1 LPSVLPN
8 QDLLNAYHLIFGS
21 AGGVSIDI
29 LRHLHPSALKTAYR
43 RKAFETHP
51 DRSLVVGKM
60 ENEMSNCFVELTLAY
75 ETLQS
80 ALKAFHSNGVEYDY
94 HIKRE
99 FNKRATNTV
108 NRNDTADLFYK
119 GRLPKRKL
127 LIGQFLYYSGI
138 VSWKRLIEAISW
150 QKMHRPPI
158 GQIALKWGILSEHDI
173 QAILKQRS
181 LERNFHKRFGE
192 YAWRKGYITSYELLA
207 LLGKQ
212 RMLHRPIGEYFI
224 EKRILPA
231 DNMDRMIEKLRIH
244 NRLASLN
251 I

>member
-1 LPSVLPN
+1 M
-8 QDLLNAYHLIFGS
+8 Q
-21 AGGVSIDI
+21 
-29 LRHLHPSALKTAYR
+29 
-43 RKAFETHP
+43 
-51 DRSLVVGKM
+51 
-60 ENEMSNCFVELTLAY
+60 
-75 ETLQS
+75 
-80 ALKAFHSNGVEYDY
+80 
-94 HIKRE
+94 
-99 FNKRATNTV
+99 
-108 NRNDTADLFYK
+108 
-119 GRLPKRKL
+119 
-127 LIGQFLYYSGI
+127 
-138 VSWKRLIEAISW
+138 
-150 QKMHRPPI
+150 RPPI
-158 GQIALKWGILSEHDI
+158 RQIALKWGILSEHDI

>member
-1 LPSVLPN
+1 MPVVLAN
-8 QDLLNAYHLIFGS
+8 QDLLNAYHVIFGS
-21 AGGVSIDI
+21 SGGVSVDI

-94 HIKRE
+94 YIKRE

-108 NRNDTADLFYK
+108 NRNDEADLFYK

-150 QKMHRPPI
+150 QKMQRPPI